1 MAATSEERLP
11 SPNATHGAAAPGLAG
26 QPTASLNGGRAA
38 VLSDFASTPQGTAGK
53 PTAGLG
59 KGSSSN
65 FDDVETK
72 TGATGES
79 RATLSAEQLMG
90 VEKSEAMK
98 ETLAMA
104 CKLNASLSEEQLAD
118 VVHDVSKEAALAVV
132 DTLNVMDCVG
142 SSASTKEAMLLS
154 GKLNTKMSGGKIA
167 DAANA
172 GPQTQASE
180 LASKQSAEL
189 KAESCPTFELN
200 ASLSDDRVAE
210 LKKVFEGYDA
220 QGTGKIPVSELG
232 TVMRSLGYKLTD
244 SKLQDFLGPV
254 KGTGIT
260 FSEFIT
266 MMAKDVLAVNAEE
279 EFKQVFKVFDR
290 NGDGFVS
297 CAELRQ
303 AMTTLGQK
311 LSTEDV
317 DEMIRV
323 ADKDAKGKLTFD
335 EFVTM
340 VTSK

>member
-11 SPNATHGAAAPGLAG
+11 STNVNQGTEAPGSAG
-26 QPTASLNGGRAA
+26 QLTASLSGEWAA
-38 VLSDFASTPQGTAGK
+38 GLSDFSSTPQAPTGK
-53 PTAGLG
+53 LG
-59 KGSSSN
+59 KGSSSKL
-65 FDDVETK
+65 DDVETK
-72 TGATGES
+72 TGTTGKS
-79 RATLSAEQLMG
+79 SATLSAEQLVG
-90 VEKSEAMK
+90 VEKTEAMK

-104 CKLNASLSEEQLAD
+104 CKLNASLSAEQLAD

-132 DTLNVMDCVG
+132 DTLNAMDSVG
-142 SSASTKEAMLLS
+142 SGASKNEATLL
-154 GKLNTKMSGGKIA
+154 TGGKVA
-167 DAANA
+167 DAQNSGSKKQAESKA
-172 GPQTQASE
+172 EPRQASE
-180 LASKQSAEL
+180 L
-189 KAESCPTFELN
+189 N
-200 ASLSDDRVAE
+200 ANLSDDRVAE

-220 QGTGKIPVSELG
+220 EGTGKIPVSELG
-232 TVMRSLGYKLTD
+232 TVMRSLGYELTD
-244 SKLQDFLGPV
+244 SKLRDFLGPV
-254 KGTGIT
+254 KRTSIT

-297 CAELRQ
+297 CAELRH

-323 ADKDAKGKLTFD
+323 ADTDAKGKLTFD